1 MIPLLLLAA
10 GLVTLA
16 IGWALIR
23 SLGPRGRAGRI
34 LAATSIVPIA
44 EARRLAETGTA
55 RYIGVQGRID
65 SEDEFEN
72 EHHQP
77 LVYRRSRL
85 EAAQGRGW
93 RPLDD
98 HTQVVRFEV
107 AEGLDRILV
116 DGEALADGL
125 IVVLRQSEGTA
136 GEIPD
141 RVPADLPAD
150 TPVRLLVEQ
159 VSSVDHAVVMG
170 VPELDGAG
178 EPILRPGTGR
188 PLVLTNLER
197 PEAMRLIAVDHR
209 QRTLAAT
216 ALLAAGLV
224 TISAG
229 VLAGVVDAIL

>member
-1 MIPLLLLAA
+1 MIPLVLLVA
-10 GLVTLA
+10 GLVTLGA
-16 IGWALIR
+16 GWALVR

-34 LAATSIVPIA
+34 LAATPIVPIA
-44 EARRLAETGTA
+44 EARRLAETRAG
-55 RYIGVQGRID
+55 RYVGVEGRID
-65 SEDEFEN
+65 GEDEFED

-85 EAAQGRGW
+85 EAARGRGW
-93 RPLDD
+93 QRLDE

-116 DGEALADGL
+116 DGETLADGL

-150 TPVRLLVEQ
+150 TRVRLLVEQ

-170 VPELDGAG
+170 VPELDQSG

-216 ALLAAGLV
+216 ALLVAGLA
-224 TISAG
+224 TITIG
-229 VLAGVVDAIL
+229 VLAGVIDALA

>member
-10 GLVTLA
+10 GLVTLG

-34 LAATSIVPIA
+34 LAATPIVPIA
-44 EARRLAETGTA
+44 EARRLAEARAG

-65 SEDEFEN
+65 SEDEFED

-77 LVYRRSRL
+77 LVFRRSRL
-85 EAAQGRGW
+85 EAAHGRGW
-93 RPLDD
+93 RRLED
-98 HTQVVRFEV
+98 HTQAVRFEV

-125 IVVLRQSEGTA
+125 IVVLRQSDGTA

-159 VSSVDHAVVMG
+159 LSSVDHAVVMG
-170 VPELDGAG
+170 VPDLDEAG

-224 TISAG
+224 TIAIG
-229 VLAGVVDAIL
+229 VLAGVVDALV